1 MRIRVEHRVDDQ
13 GVSIPHMLQFD
24 GRHVNVVEM
33 VDQWHG
39 SDHHYIKVMCDDGCL
54 YILRHDAMREGW
66 ELTMFK
72 SDRFQSG

>member
-1 MRIRVEHRVDDQ
+1 MRIRVEHRVDEH
-13 GVSIPHMLQFD
+13 GASIPHMLQFD

-39 SDHHYIKVMCDDGCL
+39 SDHHYVKVMCDDGCL
-54 YILRHDAMREGW
+54 YILRHDAMREAW

-72 SDRFQSG
+72 SGRFQSG